1 MSTVLGSV
9 HAFSVFIPAW
19 ELSTSGT
26 RASISF
32 AYSLALICLT
42 MAVLVGHHIFRRFSA
57 PVIFTLVG
65 IGSLAGMWLSAN
77 STQVLSIYLTYGCL
91 FGFANGLGY
100 GYALQLAGQAADKR
114 HAVSMSLVTAFY
126 AVGAALAAQLF
137 HQQIQLSG
145 IESALRTGGLIIAIV
160 CGVAAVA
167 CVVSRTSLRLEATG
181 AAATQSNNKRL
192 QIALW
197 LLYGSSVTAGLMIIG
212 HALPVFT
219 ARHPDVSNGA
229 LAPVMVALGNIIGGL
244 SIGMAALRFRNRT
257 LLLLFSGLS
266 LAGLLLVVQTITSQV
281 AITLTGLALIGFSY
295 GAIIAVFPIVVTDT
309 FGKLSAPRIYGQ
321 IFTAWGLA
329 GLLAPTLSGMLFD
342 RSGTYT
348 LSITLALIICV
359 LSIVVLT
366 RLSDKQLSQTS

>member
-1 MSTVLGSV
+1 M
-9 HAFSVFIPAW
+9 FIPAW
-19 ELSTSGT
+19 EISTGGT

-42 MAVLVGHHIFRRFSA
+42 VAVLVGHHIFRRFS
-57 PVIFTLVG
+57 PQVIFTLVG
-65 IGSLAGMWLSAN
+65 IGSFAGMWFSAN
-77 STQVLSIYLTYGCL
+77 STHVLSIYLTYGCL

-100 GYALQLAGQAADKR
+100 GYALQLAGQAADNR

-126 AVGAALAAQLF
+126 AVGAALAAQFF

-145 IESALRTGGLIIAIV
+145 LQSTLRTGGLVIAVI
-160 CGVAAVA
+160 CAVAAVA
-167 CVVSRTSLRLEATG
+167 CFISRTTLRLEDRD
-181 AAATQSNNKRL
+181 AAAQSNHNRRL

-219 ARHPDVSNGA
+219 ARHPDVTNGA
-229 LAPVMVALGNIIGGL
+229 LAPVMVAIGNIAGGL
-244 SIGMAALRFRNRT
+244 SIGMAAVTFRNRT
-257 LLLLFSGLS
+257 LLLLFSALS
-266 LAGLLLVVQTITSQV
+266 LAGLLLVRQTV
-281 AITLTGLALIGFSY
+281 ATRVGITLTGLTLIGFSY

-309 FGKLSAPRIYGQ
+309 FGKWSAPRIYGQ

-329 GLLAPTLSGMLFD
+329 GLLAPTLSGLLYD
-342 RSGTYT
+342 RSGAYT

-359 LSIVVLT
+359 LSIFMLM
-366 RLSDKQLSQTS
+366 RLPDEQLNQTA